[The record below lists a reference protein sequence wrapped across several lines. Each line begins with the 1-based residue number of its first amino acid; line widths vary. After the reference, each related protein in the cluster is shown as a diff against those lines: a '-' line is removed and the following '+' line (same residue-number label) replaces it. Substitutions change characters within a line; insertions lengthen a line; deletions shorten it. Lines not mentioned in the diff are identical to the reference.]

1 MTSLHDHILP
11 ESGEA
16 VQIHFHVG
24 EALRIEGPEGACAV
38 RTYLLGEDKEVLI
51 GTLDDIM
58 QL

>member
-1 MTSLHDHILP
+1 MAGLHDHVLP
-11 ESGEA
+11 ESYEVVQINFHIGEA
-16 VQIHFHVG
+16 F
-24 EALRIEGPEGACAV
+24 RIEGPEGACAV